1 MFPVMKNGK
10 EFYFPKGRRGS
21 KGEPAVPPKRQSSIF
36 YYFIQNWGQHY
47 PPDSFG
53 FQNNYIDFL

>member
-21 KGEPAVPPKRQSSIF
+21 KGEPAVPP
-36 YYFIQNWGQHY
+36 NWYKAHMM
-47 PPDSFG
+47 
-53 FQNNYIDFL
+53 